1 MLVLSRKLNDE
12 IVIGEDVVIRVV
24 KIKGNTVRIGI
35 SAPQEVSIMRGELP
49 RREIEFAIEIEEEP
63 VPAPAA
69 IEFRSPLPRAPK
81 NRLLEMAQANRTV
94 AQQVN

>member
-12 IVIGEDVVIRVV
+12 IVVGEDVVIRVV

-49 RREIEFAIEIEEEP
+49 RREIEFSLEAEATLEFDSKTIEFKSELP
-63 VPAPAA
+63 PAPG
-69 IEFRSPLPRAPK
+69 
-81 NRLLEMAQANRTV
+81 NRLQELARMSRAR
-94 AQQVN
+94 QQVSN

>member
-12 IVIGEDVVIRVV
+12 IVVGEDVVIRIV

-49 RREIEFAIEIEEEP
+49 RREIEFDVETTGHAEIDSGT
-63 VPAPAA
+63 
-69 IEFRSPLPRAPK
+69 IEFKSDLLPARK
-81 NRLLEMAQANRTV
+81 NRLQEMVRAASCRN
-94 AQQVN
+94 